1 MPNRIIKESI
11 CESEML
17 AECSIFAQD
26 LFKRLITYADDYGRF
41 NSDPVIMRARLYA
54 RELDF
59 ITEDDILEGLSELC
73 GAGKIVFYTPQIFNQ
88 FGKKGI
94 YGAFPNWAEHQRV
107 RDGKKKCPEPSDTS
121 VNDWYLRRFIPMRMK
136 EEVLERAGFKCSVCG
151 KFLTSSKDAHRFL
164 KLGTGLVHFDHIVPV
179 VQGGRA
185 TLENIRATCPEC
197 NLKRKRYLD
206 FKDLLSETICS
217 QKSAASCGELRQV
230 AASCGELPRDAETCG
245 ELRPE
250 SESESESNPNPNP
263 KESTRTRFTPPTI
276 HDVAEY
282 CQERQN
288 SVDPQQFVDF
298 YASKGWRV
306 GNQPMRDWRAAVR
319 TWERRDAGTKRQ
331 DHKHGA
337 DRLLDMIERGDFDE
351 P

>member
-1 MPNRIIKESI
+1 MPNRIIKESL
-11 CESEML
+11 CTSEKIASL
-17 AECSIFAQD
+17 SDFEFRLWIG
-26 LFKRLITYADDYGRF
+26 LITQADDAGRG
-41 NSDPVIMRARLYA
+41 DARPAIIRGRVFPFRDRLSIKDIDVALQALAAKGCVSLYTV
-54 RELDF
+54 D
-59 ITEDDILEGLSELC
+59 
-73 GAGKIVFYTPQIFNQ
+73 GKPYFW
-88 FGKKGI
+88 
-94 YGAFPNWAEHQRV
+94 FPGWVKHQRV
-107 RDGKKKCPEPSDTS
+107 RDCRPKYPEP
-121 VNDWYLRRFIPMRMK
+121 P
-136 EEVLERAGFKCSVCG
+136 
-151 KFLTSSKDAHRFL
+151 
-164 KLGTGLVHFDHIVPV
+164 
-179 VQGGRA
+179 
-185 TLENIRATCPEC
+185 EN
-197 NLKRKRYLD
+197 
-206 FKDLLSETICS
+206 S
-217 QKSAASCGELRQV
+217 SCGELRQV

-250 SESESESNPNPNP
+250 SESESNPNTNP

-276 HDVAEY
+276 HEVAEY